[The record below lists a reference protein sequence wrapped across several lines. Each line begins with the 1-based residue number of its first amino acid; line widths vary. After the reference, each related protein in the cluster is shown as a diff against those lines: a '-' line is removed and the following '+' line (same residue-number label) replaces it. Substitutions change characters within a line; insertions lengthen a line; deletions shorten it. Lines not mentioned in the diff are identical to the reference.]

1 MKKIVIDQAFW
12 EIFPQAQIS
21 CLVVKGIDNSIDPA
35 KESYFT
41 ELLENGK
48 REAKRFLTNATFSEN
63 PVVQE

>member
-35 KESYFT
+35 KESYFYGIA
-41 ELLENGK
+41 GK
-48 REAKRFLTNATFSEN
+48 R
-63 PVVQE
+63 